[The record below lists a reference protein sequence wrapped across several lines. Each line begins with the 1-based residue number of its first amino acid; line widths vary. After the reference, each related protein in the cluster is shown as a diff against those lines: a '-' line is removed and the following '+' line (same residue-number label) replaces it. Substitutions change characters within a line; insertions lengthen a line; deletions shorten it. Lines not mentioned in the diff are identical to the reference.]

1 MTKGKILIVDDN
13 AVLCDVLTQVLAE
26 EGYAADTALTAE
38 DALERMGRDP
48 YELLLVDIKLPG
60 MNGIELLR
68 EAKVRAP
75 GTDVVTITS
84 YASMETA
91 VEAIRLGARDYLIKP
106 FDQLE
111 IVTRVVNRIFERRR
125 IESENG
131 RLNRELERKNA
142 SLEHYVQ
149 RLKALNNIGQA
160 LHSILDFRELL
171 QFFISS
177 VAAQLHAERASLMLY
192 EKGGS
197 ELVIMA
203 SVGIPDDVAGQVRI
217 RKGDGIAGWVAE
229 HGEALLVDDIEKDH
243 RFLKHR
249 DRPYGT
255 DSFISAPLLM
265 SVPIKYRHRTLGV
278 INVNNKVGGGVF
290 TGEDLEF
297 VTNLAG
303 QAAVAAEHA
312 LMFQELEETRFE
324 AIMALAEALEFK
336 DASTGRHSDRVLKL
350 SRRVADRMGLDARSK
365 DLLRYAAVLHD
376 IGKIGVP
383 EHILQKPA
391 SLTPEEFAV
400 IKEHPRL
407 GAQILRKIS
416 FLEEVAQVIF
426 THHEWFDGSGYPT
439 GLAGNDIPI
448 VARIV
453 AIMDAYDAM
462 TSDRPYRKA
471 LAQETAMAQL
481 KSLAGRQFDPEI
493 VEVFLSVLAVDGET
507 VAS

>member
-1 MTKGKILIVDDN
+1 MKKGKVLIVDDN
-13 AVLCDVLTQVLAE
+13 AVLCDVLTQVLNE
-26 EGYAADTALTAE
+26 DGYTAHTALTAE
-38 DALERMGRDP
+38 DALERMNRDP

-60 MNGIELLR
+60 MSGIDLLR
-68 EAKVRAP
+68 EARTRAP

-125 IESENG
+125 IETENS

-142 SLEHYVQ
+142 SLEHYVH
-149 RLKALNNIGQA
+149 RLTALNSIGQA

-171 QFFISS
+171 QFFIRS
-177 VAAQLHAERASLMLY
+177 VATELQAERASLMLY
-192 EKGGS
+192 EKGSGD
-197 ELVIMA
+197 LVIMA
-203 SVGIPDDVAGQVRI
+203 SVGIPDDVARRIRI

-229 HGEALLVDDIEKDH
+229 RGEALLVEDIGKDD
-243 RFLKHR
+243 RFLKHGDR
-249 DRPYGT
+249 DYGS
-255 DSFISAPLLM
+255 DSFISAPLLL
-265 SVPIKYRHRTLGV
+265 SVPIRYRHRTLGV

-290 TGEDLEF
+290 TSEDLEF

-350 SRRVADRMGLDARSK
+350 SRRVADRMGLDARSR
-365 DLLRYAAVLHD
+365 DMLRYAAVLHD

-391 SLTPEEFAV
+391 SLTDEEFAI

-416 FLEEVAQVIF
+416 FLEDVAQVIF
-426 THHEWFDGSGYPT
+426 THHEWFDGTGYPS
-439 GLAGNDIPI
+439 GLAGSDIPV

-471 LAQETAMAQL
+471 LGQDMAMTQL
-481 KSLAGRQFDPEI
+481 RSLAGRQFDPHI
-493 VEVFLSVLAVDGET
+493 VDVFLSVLASDPE
-507 VAS
+507 AAR